1 MYKKAVKFA
10 PEYKIC
16 NLLDEKTEGAQVII
30 TTLGKLKN
38 YITASDKLDF
48 SNLRVAVLDE
58 ADEYFKDETLEQDIM
73 EITSIFKKLP

>member
-30 TTLGKLKN
+30 TTLGKFKN
-38 YITASDKLDF
+38 FITASDKLDL

-73 EITSIFKKLP
+73 DIASIFKKLP